1 MIGLESIRFSSF
13 WISRV
18 GFDVW
23 ERSEMSGCFYGGEAE
38 LMAVKFVFV
47 LESVVSLDAL
57 QSGLIPLTSNDFSC
71 PLTKKVV
78 VISKVL

>member
-1 MIGLESIRFSSF
+1 M
-13 WISRV
+13 
-18 GFDVW
+18 W